1 METIG
6 TTVPVPQI
14 KVEVLRGFIDLG
26 TIQFNDFA
34 RDLDQI
40 TIYLSVIKMI
50 EVYAIQSVVVFK
62 IKVREHMLA
71 KQAKDENKSIRKM
84 KLVRQENDENMKAWE

>member
-14 KVEVLRGFIDLG
+14 KVEVLQGFIDLG
-26 TIQFNDFA
+26 ILEFNDFA
-34 RDLDQI
+34 RDLNQI

-50 EVYAIQSVVVFK
+50 EVYAI
-62 IKVREHMLA
+62 
-71 KQAKDENKSIRKM
+71 
-84 KLVRQENDENMKAWE
+84 